1 MSPMSASTPVLSM
14 SMSCQSINPW
24 MSVLTLCSM
33 AGNAAIVAVV
43 LALVVGGTTSFDAEE
58 EKMMDVAVDD
68 AGVTV

>member
-24 MSVLTLCSM
+24 RSVLTCSM

-58 EKMMDVAVDD
+58 EKMMEVAVDE